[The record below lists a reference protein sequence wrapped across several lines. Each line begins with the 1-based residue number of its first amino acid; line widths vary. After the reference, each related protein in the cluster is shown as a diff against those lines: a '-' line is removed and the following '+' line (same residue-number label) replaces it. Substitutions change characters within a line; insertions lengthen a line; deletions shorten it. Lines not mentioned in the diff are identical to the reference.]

1 MIVQTSILINDN
13 KTMLDVCGVN
23 NRNIRR
29 IESLTDIAIEASGEE
44 IILSGNDFELVELL
58 INNLI
63 DISKNNGMIY
73 TNLIDLMVSE
83 LKHDSST
90 NFNDMINSSINI
102 AKANKVFNP
111 RTVAQGQYIN
121 LLNKKDVVLAYGP
134 AGTGKT
140 FLSICYAVN
149 QLLNKEVEKIVIT
162 RPIVEAGESLGF
174 LPGDYIQKINPYL
187 IPLFDSLNQ
196 ILSQEMYL
204 KLTAKNAIEIAPLAY
219 MRGRTFEN
227 AIVILDE
234 AQNTTCSQMKM
245 FLTRLG
251 NGAKLRVNG
260 DITQIDL
267 PFRVKSGMVDA
278 LSVLRGIEEIGFME
292 FSEKD
297 VVRHP
302 IVKKIISA
310 YNKNGN

>member
-1 MIVQTSILINDN
+1 MTDMIVQTSILINDN

-102 AKANKVFNP
+102 VKANKVFNP

-121 LLNKKDVVLAYGP
+121 LLNKKDVVLA
-134 AGTGKT
+134 
-140 FLSICYAVN
+140 
-149 QLLNKEVEKIVIT
+149 
-162 RPIVEAGESLGF
+162 
-174 LPGDYIQKINPYL
+174 
-187 IPLFDSLNQ
+187 
-196 ILSQEMYL
+196 
-204 KLTAKNAIEIAPLAY
+204 
-219 MRGRTFEN
+219 
-227 AIVILDE
+227 
-234 AQNTTCSQMKM
+234 
-245 FLTRLG
+245 
-251 NGAKLRVNG
+251 
-260 DITQIDL
+260 
-267 PFRVKSGMVDA
+267 
-278 LSVLRGIEEIGFME
+278 
-292 FSEKD
+292 
-297 VVRHP
+297 
-302 IVKKIISA
+302 
-310 YNKNGN
+310 